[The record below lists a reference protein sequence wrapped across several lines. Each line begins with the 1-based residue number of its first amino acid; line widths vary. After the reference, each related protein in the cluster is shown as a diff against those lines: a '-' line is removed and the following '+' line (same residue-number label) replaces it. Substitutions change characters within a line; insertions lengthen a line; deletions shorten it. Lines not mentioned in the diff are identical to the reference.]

1 MLVLYHQQNKM
12 ILKVEEVRVK
22 QLLTRFQQQKF
33 RHFFYHVLDLN
44 SDHVISQEDFDGLND
59 RVRHYMDWSVN
70 TLYFLAL
77 REVGNFEKSPSLLF
91 LDMQVH
97 SLFLEYFLLTASNF
111 AAPDPFDFCD
121 PFKLAGEEAEEENK
135 ASVSID
141 EWVEVNNKYFQ
152 SISKY
157 FQGA

>member
-1 MLVLYHQQNKM
+1 M
-12 ILKVEEVRVK
+12 KVEEVRGK

-77 REVGNFEKSPSLLF
+77 REVGNFSL
-91 LDMQVH
+91 DQNH
-97 SLFLEYFLLTASNF
+97 TTYFLNLYRCTAFFWSTF
-111 AAPDPFDFCD
+111 
-121 PFKLAGEEAEEENK
+121 
-135 ASVSID
+135 S
-141 EWVEVNNKYFQ
+141 
-152 SISKY
+152 
-157 FQGA
+157 

>member
-1 MLVLYHQQNKM
+1 ML
-12 ILKVEEVRVK
+12 LKVEEVRGK

-77 REVGNFEKSPSLLF
+77 REVGNLTIFQNHQPYFRCTAFF
-91 LDMQVH
+91 L
-97 SLFLEYFLLTASNF
+97 STFS
-111 AAPDPFDFCD
+111 
-121 PFKLAGEEAEEENK
+121 
-135 ASVSID
+135 
-141 EWVEVNNKYFQ
+141 
-152 SISKY
+152 
-157 FQGA
+157 

>member
-1 MLVLYHQQNKM
+1 M
-12 ILKVEEVRVK
+12 EEIRGK

-44 SDHVISQEDFDGLND
+44 SDHVISQEDFDSLND

-77 REVGNFEKSPSLLF
+77 REVGNLSIFKSRTSF
-91 LDMQVH
+91 QVH

-121 PFKLAGEEAEEENK
+121 PFKLAGEEGEEEKK

-141 EWVEVNNKYFQ
+141 EWVEVKKCH
-152 SISKY
+152 IC
-157 FQGA
+157 

>member
-1 MLVLYHQQNKM
+1 MLV
-12 ILKVEEVRVK
+12 ILKVEEVRGK

-77 REVGNFEKSPSLLF
+77 REVGSFFSLKIKITQLIFSTCPGAQPFSGVLSLDCIKLLSPGRL
-91 LDMQVH
+91 
-97 SLFLEYFLLTASNF
+97 
-111 AAPDPFDFCD
+111 
-121 PFKLAGEEAEEENK
+121 
-135 ASVSID
+135 
-141 EWVEVNNKYFQ
+141 
-152 SISKY
+152 
-157 FQGA
+157 

>member
-1 MLVLYHQQNKM
+1 MVRGFADDVTDTVRKDKSILKYTHHSLIM
-12 ILKVEEVRVK
+12 IILKVEEIRGK

-77 REVGNFEKSPSLLF
+77 REVS
-91 LDMQVH
+91 
-97 SLFLEYFLLTASNF
+97 SNF
-111 AAPDPFDFCD
+111 
-121 PFKLAGEEAEEENK
+121 LAFSDN
-135 ASVSID
+135 
-141 EWVEVNNKYFQ
+141 
-152 SISKY
+152 ISCRCIA
-157 FQGA
+157 FFWSTFS